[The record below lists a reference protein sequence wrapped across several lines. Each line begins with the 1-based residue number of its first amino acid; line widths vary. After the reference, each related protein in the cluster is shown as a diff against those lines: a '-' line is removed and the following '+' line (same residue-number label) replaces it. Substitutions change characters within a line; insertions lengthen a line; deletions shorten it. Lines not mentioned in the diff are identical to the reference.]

1 MSKKNI
7 KKPEELSGPYYSADE
22 DLFEEEENEWGDYA
36 QEFSK
41 RNRYKSG
48 DKNYA
53 KKPRKIVKE
62 SDWN

>member
-1 MSKKNI
+1 MSDKKND
-7 KKPEELSGPYYSADE
+7 KRPKEFLGPFYSDDE
-22 DLFEEEENEWGDYA
+22 DLFEEEDEWGDYA

-41 RNRYKSG
+41 RNRYKAG

-53 KKPRKIVKE
+53 KKPKKIIKD